1 MTESHFERLQRIF
14 DEVLEQPRE
23 AQEAYLA
30 ALLPEEPALRAE
42 IWALVERE
50 HRDGGWLTGRVSA
63 ALPALAAAALPQHE
77 TLTQVGPYTLHE
89 VIGVG
94 GMGRVFRAT
103 RSHEGIEQE
112 VALKLVRGEMI
123 NLALIK
129 RFSTER
135 RLLAALSHP
144 GICRFLDAGTHRD
157 GSPYV
162 VMELVRG
169 VPLLRH
175 CEEAR
180 LDLPA
185 RLRLLRRIAAAVAHA
200 HAHLVVHR
208 DIKVENVL
216 VDDHGQPKLLDFG
229 IAKSLQESG
238 QTATAERY
246 LTPSS
251 AAPEQ
256 LRGEEVS
263 VGCDIY
269 ALGALAY
276 QLLCG
281 HPPFEFQGLRAAEVE
296 RLVLLVPPPLMSQR
310 LRSTSGRNSMSS
322 VLIDGLR
329 GDLDTVIAKCLRK
342 DPAERY
348 ESVRQFDEDLARIEA
363 HQAISVRADDRWY
376 RMRKFVRRHRA
387 ATAFSVT
394 LLGTILGALVTVLL
408 QSREVERQRIEAL
421 KERDTARAAL
431 SIMKDAFAA
440 ADPAGELGADVRA
453 RDILA
458 AARPSVEALRDE
470 EPRIHAEL
478 ASTLSEVHLSL
489 NQDREASELASAAAL
504 TAEAVGDKRLLRT
517 AWMVQ
522 AQADAV
528 LDRDEST
535 QELLDRVLALD
546 GQDSVDRRVVL
557 GRFLARSDRFD
568 EAIAVLEAVLTDMQE
583 RSPRDPV
590 AIEARRALIWAYRRN
605 GQLEEGLRAN
615 EGMLQ
620 WQREAL
626 AANHPM
632 VLATQVQRVQLL
644 RLKGEFD
651 AAIELAEQTRKEI
664 IAIKAADS
672 SLMAAASSALGLAMY
687 ARGDVQAS
695 LAPYREAIA
704 IWARVRGEE
713 HPETARAEFNLAV
726 MMSFVTGQ
734 EDAADWQFRRA
745 IASNVAYAGPHGDT
759 ITSMRVNH
767 AAFLQRVQRVAAAVE
782 VLSSTDARIG
792 LSQASPQTRAR
803 FLELAE
809 SLTEAP
815 ECRERAAQGACMDLA
830 KALRDDEST
839 TPSRPSL

>member
-50 HRDGGWLTGRVSA
+50 HRDGGWLTGQVSA

-175 CEEAR
+175 VEEAR

-478 ASTLSEVHLSL
+478 AATLAEVHLSL
-489 NQDREASELASAAAL
+489 QQDGEASDLAAAAAR
-504 TAEAVGDKRLLRT
+504 TASDINDRRLLRAALLT
-517 AWMVQ
+517 Q
-522 AQADAV
+522 ARADTS
-528 LDRDEST
+528 LDRDT
-535 QELLDRVLALD
+535 IVQGLLDRVAAME
-546 GQDSVDRRVVL
+546 GSTTEYQVVL
-557 GRFLARSDRFD
+557 GRFYASSKRFE
-568 EAIAVLEAVLTDMQE
+568 EAIDVL
-583 RSPRDPV
+583 
-590 AIEARRALIWAYRRN
+590 RRALVDLKQRDARDPLANEARQALIHAYRSK
-605 GQLEEGLRAN
+605 GEFAAG
-615 EGMLQ
+615 
-620 WQREAL
+620 L
-626 AANHPM
+626 AANWEKVEWQRQVYAEDHPA
-632 VLATQVQRVQLL
+632 VLLTLVQRVHLL
-644 RLKGEFD
+644 RQSGEHGS
-651 AAIELAEQTRKEI
+651 AVELARKVRS
-664 IAIKAADS
+664 ALLRAQATDG
-672 SLMAAASSALGLAMY
+672 SLMAASSSALGLALY
-687 ARGDVQAS
+687 FDGQVEAALD
-695 LAPYREAIA
+695 PYRDAIK
-704 IWARVRGEE
+704 IWTQVRGEN
-713 HPETARAEFNLAV
+713 HPETARAEFNLALF
-726 MMSFVTGQ
+726 MSAIEGQ
-734 EDAADWQFRRA
+734 EDATDLQFRRA
-745 IASNVAYAGPHGDT
+745 LASGIAHAGPHHPV
-759 ITSMRVNH
+759 ITRMRIDH
-767 AAFLQRVQRVAAAVE
+767 AEYLYRVKRIDAAIEAIGSEDALLGYAKAAPAIQSRIRALGQTLLQDRRCTKEPGAGGC
-782 VLSSTDARIG
+782 STLARILQTTERIG
-792 LSQASPQTRAR
+792 SSEEAS
-803 FLELAE
+803 
-809 SLTEAP
+809 
-815 ECRERAAQGACMDLA
+815 
-830 KALRDDEST
+830 
-839 TPSRPSL
+839 